1 MNVDEQLWFFRFE
14 RQEVTTFKQV
24 HKSWQEVIMAGVSLQ
39 STLRILDLS
48 PDDRDKYN
56 FYIFSPS
63 MKAAVQL
70 LNDKSVYV
78 TWQLYCQLDPM
89 VEIIVRPL
97 QDVSP
102 NSSRCPSSQAS
113 LAQRRKQL
121 KRLLKTW
128 MFCKM
133 MPTKTLAP
141 EEKVVLDLGG
151 WIRAEVENGKG
162 LEDIVVTSMTP
173 KHRPIEIQLTK
184 DVWIK
189 SLLRGA
195 WKEEFQA
202 IWSIETEIQ
211 IERSD
216 ALQELKDHFP
226 VI

>member
-1 MNVDEQLWFFRFE
+1 MNVDKQLWFFRFE

-113 LAQRRKQL
+113 LAQRRK
-121 KRLLKTW
+121 
-128 MFCKM
+128 
-133 MPTKTLAP
+133 
-141 EEKVVLDLGG
+141 VS
-151 WIRAEVENGKG
+151 GK
-162 LEDIVVTSMTP
+162 
-173 KHRPIEIQLTK
+173 
-184 DVWIK
+184 K
-189 SLLRGA
+189 SLSDIIIRP
-195 WKEEFQA
+195 A
-202 IWSIETEIQ
+202 IEATSENLDVLQ
-211 IERSD
+211 ND
-216 ALQELKDHFP
+216 AHQDP
-226 VI
+226 RA

>member
-1 MNVDEQLWFFRFE
+1 
-14 RQEVTTFKQV
+14 
-24 HKSWQEVIMAGVSLQ
+24 MAGVSLQ

-97 QDVSP
+97 QDVF
-102 NSSRCPSSQAS
+102 SQLIPLSKFAS
-113 LAQRRKQL
+113 LTRPAPQR
-121 KRLLKTW
+121 
-128 MFCKM
+128 
-133 MPTKTLAP
+133 
-141 EEKVVLDLGG
+141 